1 MRPENQIIVDW
12 IQREMDKREWLQKD
26 LIDRL
31 PGWGQSTISKV
42 MVGKRTV
49 SAPEIMLLLQIFGYG
64 NPLSTD
70 GSAVLRQLIALIGKL
85 NSEQRAALEA
95 YLQALAHPAMKP
107 ER

>member
-49 SAPEIMLLLQIFGYG
+49 SAPEIMLLLQRSNVTSRWWTVVI
-64 NPLSTD
+64 
-70 GSAVLRQLIALIGKL
+70 GS
-85 NSEQRAALEA
+85 S
-95 YLQALAHPAMKP
+95 P
-107 ER
+107 ERVVV